1 MAMSRSAFLQGYLSK
16 EAADPLKAD
25 LVGRSTLKHAIDYGK
40 RGAEDYGLKGL
51 GIGAGAG
58 ALAGGLKELLTT
70 DEGDN
75 AEERKKGI
83 LDYLK
88 AMGKGALV
96 GGALGGAGGA
106 VYGGAEQGLR
116 GAMIGSM
123 KPVVEY
129 NTQQTL

>member
-1 MAMSRSAFLQGYLSK
+1 MNRVAYLEGYLSK
-16 EAADPLKAD
+16 EAKDPLAAD
-25 LVGRSTLKHAIDYGK
+25 VVGRSTVSHALGYGK
-40 RGAEDYGLKGL
+40 KGAKDYGLKGL

-70 DEGDN
+70 DEEDN
-75 AEERKKGI
+75 DEERKKGI

-116 GAMIGSM
+116 GAMIGAM
-123 KPVVEY
+123 KPVAEY
-129 NTQQTL
+129 NTPKS